1 MSETIGFT
9 LGHVAAAYVIGTA
22 AGLWLFR
29 SWVKESIVTATL
41 DSLVEQGYLFS
52 WLDEDGVTQITKWSE
67 IEAMADKVTERARRD
82 DLDETEFDVLDRLT
96 PEEIENILDELI
108 QEDKQD
114 SETDDTP

>member
-29 SWVKESIVTATL
+29 TWVKESIVTATL

-67 IEAMADKVTERARRD
+67 IEAMADKIRVVAD
-82 DLDETEFDVLDRLT
+82 DEETELDVIERLT
-96 PEEIENILDELI
+96 PDEIEQILDELI
-108 QEDKQD
+108 KEQNER
-114 SETDDTP
+114 EEDDTP